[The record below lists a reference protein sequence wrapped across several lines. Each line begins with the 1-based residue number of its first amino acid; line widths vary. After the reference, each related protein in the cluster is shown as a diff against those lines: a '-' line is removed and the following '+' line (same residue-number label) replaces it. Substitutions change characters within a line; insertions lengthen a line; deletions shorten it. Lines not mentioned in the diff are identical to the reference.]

1 MGNSR
6 HKVRLSVNGKERT
19 VEVDSRELLTDVIR
33 HRLELTGTHV
43 GCEHGAC
50 GACTI
55 VMDGR
60 VVRACLLFGVQADGT
75 DITTIEAF
83 GRSASTLHPVQ
94 QAFWEH
100 HGLQCGFCTPGMVL
114 TAIKLLET
122 NPQPTEE
129 EIREALS
136 GNICRCTGYVF
147 VVEAVKAAAALMANE
162 RAAS

>member
-1 MGNSR
+1 
-6 HKVRLSVNGKERT
+6 VNGKERT

-33 HRLELTGTHV
+33 HRLGLTGTHV

-83 GRSASTLHPVQ
+83 GRSATTLHPVQ
-94 QAFWEH
+94 QAFWEQ

-114 TAIKLLET
+114 TAIKLLEA
-122 NPQPTEE
+122 NPRPTEE

>member
-1 MGNSR
+1 
-6 HKVRLSVNGKERT
+6 LSVNGKERT

>member
-1 MGNSR
+1 
-6 HKVRLSVNGKERT
+6 
-19 VEVDSRELLTDVIR
+19 
-33 HRLELTGTHV
+33 
-43 GCEHGAC
+43 
-50 GACTI
+50 
-55 VMDGR
+55 
-60 VVRACLLFGVQADGT
+60 LFGVQADGT

-100 HGLQCGFCTPGMVL
+100 HGLQCGFCTPGIVL

-122 NPQPTEE
+122 NPRPTEE

-147 VVEAVKAAAALMANE
+147 VVEAVKAAAALMASE